1 MPAKPA
7 PRFLRGRSGYTPASR
22 PSAARRQVP
31 STRQFAVRRPFP
43 ARAGAW
49 LLRNRRLAVAL
60 LLCLAAGIAVHQL
73 TPASEHKIQVLVA
86 ARERAVEAGGS
97 LTIEGVQGA
106 LERVLTVTGLLD
118 LFS

>member
-1 MPAKPA
+1 MAD
-7 PRFLRGRSGYTPASR
+7 G
-22 PSAARRQVP
+22 
-31 STRQFAVRRPFP
+31 
-43 ARAGAW
+43 
-49 LLRNRRLAVAL
+49 
-60 LLCLAAGIAVHQL
+60 
-73 TPASEHKIQVLVA
+73 SEHLQIDIDEKEDLTRVRLEGELDVHTAPSLAEKMEQASANGATTIVVDAAALRFCDSSGIQVLVA

>member
-1 MPAKPA
+1 MAD
-7 PRFLRGRSGYTPASR
+7 G
-22 PSAARRQVP
+22 
-31 STRQFAVRRPFP
+31 
-43 ARAGAW
+43 
-49 LLRNRRLAVAL
+49 
-60 LLCLAAGIAVHQL
+60 
-73 TPASEHKIQVLVA
+73 SEHLQIDIDEKEDLTRVRLEGELDVHTAPTLAEALEQASANGATTIVVDAAALRFCDSSGIQVLVA

>member
-1 MPAKPA
+1 MADESDHLQIDIDEKEDLTRVRLKGELDVHTA
-7 PRFLRGRSGYTPASR
+7 PILAQALEQASANGATTIVVDAAALRFCDSSG
-22 PSAARRQVP
+22 
-31 STRQFAVRRPFP
+31 
-43 ARAGAW
+43 
-49 LLRNRRLAVAL
+49 
-60 LLCLAAGIAVHQL
+60 
-73 TPASEHKIQVLVA
+73 IQVLVA

>member
-1 MPAKPA
+1 MAD
-7 PRFLRGRSGYTPASR
+7 G
-22 PSAARRQVP
+22 
-31 STRQFAVRRPFP
+31 
-43 ARAGAW
+43 
-49 LLRNRRLAVAL
+49 
-60 LLCLAAGIAVHQL
+60 
-73 TPASEHKIQVLVA
+73 SEHLQIDIDEKGDLTRVRLEGELDVHTAPSLAEAMEQASANGATTIVVDAAALRFCDSSGIQVLVA

>member
-1 MPAKPA
+1 MAD
-7 PRFLRGRSGYTPASR
+7 G
-22 PSAARRQVP
+22 
-31 STRQFAVRRPFP
+31 
-43 ARAGAW
+43 
-49 LLRNRRLAVAL
+49 
-60 LLCLAAGIAVHQL
+60 
-73 TPASEHKIQVLVA
+73 SEHLQIDIDEKEDLTRVRLEGELDVHTAPSLAEAMEQASANGATTIVVDAAALRFCDSSGIQVLVA

>member
-1 MPAKPA
+1 MAD
-7 PRFLRGRSGYTPASR
+7 G
-22 PSAARRQVP
+22 
-31 STRQFAVRRPFP
+31 
-43 ARAGAW
+43 
-49 LLRNRRLAVAL
+49 
-60 LLCLAAGIAVHQL
+60 
-73 TPASEHKIQVLVA
+73 SEHLQIDIDEKEDLTRVRLEGELDVHTAPSLAEAMEHASANGATTIVVDAAALRFCDSSGIQVLVA